1 MIKCITN
8 QSILSIAG
16 MQMYTGKNLPN
27 LHFLWAM
34 SDLNK
39 NADYKYIVYM
49 YPPLIQKMVHIT
61 PE

>member
-1 MIKCITN
+1 
-8 QSILSIAG
+8 

-34 SDLNK
+34 SDLNN

-49 YPPLIQKMVHIT
+49 YPPLIQKMVHII